1 MAISFKKRAALK
13 AEELIE
19 NQGIKQAPVDLI
31 KIANNF
37 EILIHEIPLEDD
49 LSGMALKE
57 EDQFLIVINKKHHEK
72 RKRFTLAHELG
83 HIILHADQ
91 LEKGVHVD
99 KANQVLRRDISSSA
113 GIDKMEI
120 EANSFAASLLM
131 PESLLPL
138 NEIGSYSLEEILGAS
153 LIDKLAKEF
162 KVSNSAMHWRLFG
175 LFS

>member
-13 AEELIE
+13 AEELIRS
-19 NQGIKQAPVDLI
+19 QGIKEAPVNI
-31 KIANNF
+31 KKIATNLD
-37 EILIHEIPLEDD
+37 IKIHEILLEDD

-57 EDQFLIVINKKHHEK
+57 EDQFLIIVNKRHSKK

-83 HIILHADQ
+83 HIILHSDQ

-120 EANSFAASLLM
+120 EANSFAASVLM

-138 NEIGSYSLEEILGAS
+138 NDISSQSLEEILDTN
-153 LIDKLAKEF
+153 LIEKLAAEF
-162 KVSNSAMHWRLFG
+162 NVSNSAMHWRLFG